1 MNNMATR
8 NMRED
13 ELVAFGSAEE
23 FERYENDDI
32 QDKFDEDGE
41 IECGSDWC
49 DGGCS
54 NDEGNGDA
62 CHEDSDCDVS
72 DGDGCDDSDNG
83 DGFDCDV
90 GDGDGSDDS
99 NNGDGVDEGTGGGAP
114 AGAVRGQSQP
124 RHLLDVYLTRGGC
137 CKDSCLMNYGDL
149 PRKRASALSTL
160 DKKIRKAVVLG
171 MLAVIRDTSGSRNT
185 FQYRLD
191 WSSPVCHLAFCAVIG
206 ITYRTLKHWIQ
217 QVCSDSDIEPHPHGN
232 CGRPPHHALSR
243 LDKSRV
249 VSFIRNYATINALP
263 DPGRLKGMVRDYVLE
278 SGKTMKY
285 CSNIKIQPARSD
297 LCDKCDQMLVLLRHS
312 LSDEKRKEKND
323 KYNQHLIKAKAY
335 RDSYNTNIEDA
346 EKEWGRK
353 RQKDRDQILGCLDSR
368 IQLSPFTSH
377 AYLDMQMQ
385 YSFDYCQQVSLPYS
399 SQQRG
404 TFYFRTPRKVQ
415 VFAEQIGKGAVVV
428 VSQLHA
434 FFHLHGLGENRV
446 TLQADNC
453 VGQNK
458 NTTML
463 WYLAWRVITGQ
474 HERIQLNFMLPG
486 HTKFRPDSYFGL
498 FKKHYRR
505 QDHVDNMDDLVDC
518 VRQCGQNVTCVPQL
532 CKDWQYY
539 DWNAYLGQW
548 HNDNEDHAIRHQSHQ
563 GDHAE
568 GWSYPQHH
576 TRRLS
581 KPNDAIRDK
590 AKWIVSST
598 VTVLYEKLREFV
610 HDPKK
615 RDNVCPKPPPST
627 AGANASCT
635 SRNVPLPLDNDQAGP
650 STAIP
655 NPPTVED
662 HVSDDTYSEVQD
674 SEVNDHVPGRRKR
687 RRARSELILAY
698 QCPACDR
705 KYASSQALYQH
716 RRNSHKQ
723 SPVAGGGG
731 QSDVTDMVCDGEGS
745 QGPSKRTRRQK
756 SELDRKFSCSLCDKK
771 YASQATLYTHNK
783 NKHRL

>member
-278 SGKTMKY
+278 SGKTMK
-285 CSNIKIQPARSD
+285 S
-297 LCDKCDQMLVLLRHS
+297 
-312 LSDEKRKEKND
+312 
-323 KYNQHLIKAKAY
+323 
-335 RDSYNTNIEDA
+335 
-346 EKEWGRK
+346 
-353 RQKDRDQILGCLDSR
+353 
-368 IQLSPFTSH
+368 
-377 AYLDMQMQ
+377 
-385 YSFDYCQQVSLPYS
+385 
-399 SQQRG
+399 
-404 TFYFRTPRKVQ
+404 
-415 VFAEQIGKGAVVV
+415 VFAE
-428 VSQLHA
+428 
-434 FFHLHGLGENRV
+434 
-446 TLQADNC
+446 
-453 VGQNK
+453 
-458 NTTML
+458 
-463 WYLAWRVITGQ
+463 Y
-474 HERIQLNFMLPG
+474 
-486 HTKFRPDSYFGL
+486 
-498 FKKHYRR
+498 
-505 QDHVDNMDDLVDC
+505 
-518 VRQCGQNVTCVPQL
+518 
-532 CKDWQYY
+532 CK
-539 DWNAYLGQW
+539 AM
-548 HNDNEDHAIRHQSHQ
+548 ES
-563 GDHAE
+563 
-568 GWSYPQHH
+568 
-576 TRRLS
+576 LS
-581 KPNDAIRDK
+581 
-590 AKWIVSST
+590 
-598 VTVLYEKLREFV
+598 
-610 HDPKK
+610 
-615 RDNVCPKPPPST
+615 
-627 AGANASCT
+627 
-635 SRNVPLPLDNDQAGP
+635 
-650 STAIP
+650 
-655 NPPTVED
+655 
-662 HVSDDTYSEVQD
+662 
-674 SEVNDHVPGRRKR
+674 
-687 RRARSELILAY
+687 
-698 QCPACDR
+698 
-705 KYASSQALYQH
+705 
-716 RRNSHKQ
+716 
-723 SPVAGGGG
+723 
-731 QSDVTDMVCDGEGS
+731 
-745 QGPSKRTRRQK
+745 
-756 SELDRKFSCSLCDKK
+756 
-771 YASQATLYTHNK
+771 
-783 NKHRL
+783 